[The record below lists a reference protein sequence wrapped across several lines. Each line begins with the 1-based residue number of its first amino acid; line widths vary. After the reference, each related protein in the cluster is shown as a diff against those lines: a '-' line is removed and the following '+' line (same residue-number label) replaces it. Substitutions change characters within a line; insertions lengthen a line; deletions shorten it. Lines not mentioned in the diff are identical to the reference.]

1 MRHTE
6 WCVLRSRVSSRKRT
20 ESNGVVVAIPHGF
33 REGSVSKEMPEGTKE
48 AKLAD
53 IWEESIPGRASAT

>member
-1 MRHTE
+1 MVRAKIKSKFKE
-6 WCVLRSRVSSRKRT
+6 EDRKH
-20 ESNGVVVAIPHGF
+20 GVVVAIPHGF